1 MVLEFSGLT
10 NVIKIIDMKMFFQAY
25 FLRLRIILII
35 NILHKGFKIHLDNL
49 DMVLKKQYVNT
60 TNIVDTSLFYVQWKI
75 KSSFF
80 KARVLMSNV
89 RINSLSHDFH
99 V

>member
-1 MVLEFSGLT
+1 
-10 NVIKIIDMKMFFQAY
+10 
-25 FLRLRIILII
+25 
-35 NILHKGFKIHLDNL
+35 
-49 DMVLKKQYVNT
+49 MVLKKQYVNT

-80 KARVLMSNV
+80 FKARVLMSYV
-89 RINSLSHDFH
+89 RINSINHDFH

>member
-1 MVLEFSGLT
+1 
-10 NVIKIIDMKMFFQAY
+10 
-25 FLRLRIILII
+25 
-35 NILHKGFKIHLDNL
+35 
-49 DMVLKKQYVNT
+49 MVLKKQHVNT
-60 TNIVDTSLFYVQWKI
+60 TNIADTSLFYVQWKI

-89 RINSLSHDFH
+89 RINSINHDFH